1 MLRKILFMIVILFSV
16 LVLATA
22 CTTGEEAYWEED
34 EQEIYGSDEEESVA
48 SEEDEL
54 TGAEDLPDGS
64 NPTCLA
70 TMAGMLDFDSYDED
84 DYEDFEGSD
93 LEFDEE
99 IILVTYQVDGDEI
112 GDPLFAANIPDELLP
127 YQEDTERHQ
136 ELWEFASAIMPAEQ
150 RTMLGEFI
158 IFSDG
163 AYNVLGAVDDADVA
177 PLWTLE
183 IDIVDSA
190 DLAGLSTTLIHE
202 FGHMVTLNDEQ
213 VGDGSANCS
222 TYVSDD
228 GCTAPDSYLNAFY
241 DRFWSEI
248 YEDWSEITNDGDED
262 LIEDFYNEYPDQF
275 VSDYAATS
283 PEEDIA
289 ESWTY
294 FIFAPRPAGDGIA
307 DEKVLFFY
315 EYPELVEVR
324 QQIINGLCP
333 YIDG

>member
-16 LVLATA
+16 LALATA
-22 CTTGEEAYWEED
+22 CSTWEDEYWEED
-34 EQEIYGSDEEESVA
+34 EEEIYKSDEEESVDSDEDA
-48 SEEDEL
+48 LTGDEL
-54 TGAEDLPDGS
+54 VPDGS
-64 NPTCLA
+64 DPTCLA
-70 TMAGMLDFDSYDED
+70 TMEGMLDFDDA
-84 DYEDFEGSD
+84 DYEEEDYEGSD

-112 GDPLFAANIPDELLP
+112 YDPVFASNIPDELLS

-163 AYNVLGAVDDADVA
+163 AYNVLGAVDDADTA
-177 PLWTLE
+177 GLWTLE
-183 IDIVDSA
+183 IDIVDSD

-213 VGDGSANCS
+213 VGADSASCS
-222 TYVSDD
+222 TYASDD

-241 DRFWSEI
+241 DRFWSDI
-248 YEDWSEITNDGDED
+248 HDDWAEITNDGDED
-262 LIEDFYNEYPDQF
+262 LIEDFYDEYPDQF

-283 PEEDIA
+283 VKEDIA

-294 FIFAPRPAGDGIA
+294 FIFAPQPAGDGIA

-315 EYPELVEVR
+315 EYPELVQVR

-333 YIDG
+333 YIDE